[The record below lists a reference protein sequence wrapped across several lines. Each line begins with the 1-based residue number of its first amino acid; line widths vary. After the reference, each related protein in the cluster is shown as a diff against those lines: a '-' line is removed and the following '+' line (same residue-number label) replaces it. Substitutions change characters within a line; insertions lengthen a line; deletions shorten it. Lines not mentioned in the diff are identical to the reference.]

1 VNLLFTARFLRERG
15 CVDDVYSKVFAVV
28 VCVGVSWF
36 EDEKPK
42 GITIIPMS
50 EANN

>member
-28 VCVGVSWF
+28 VCVGFLGLKTKSLRVLR
-36 EDEKPK
+36 
-42 GITIIPMS
+42 
-50 EANN
+50 